1 VVLVDGNLVWFV
13 ERGGR
18 SLLSFHD
25 DPEVNRAAGVALAE
39 LVTAGRVSSILVE
52 RINGVS
58 VLGLDVS
65 APAVSALSDAGF
77 ARTPRGLRLR

>member
-1 VVLVDGNLVWFV
+1 MVLIDGKLVWFV

-18 SLLSFHD
+18 SLLSFSD
-25 DPEVNRAAGVALAE
+25 EPEVNHAAGVALAE

-52 RINGVS
+52 RINGLA
-58 VLGLDVS
+58 VLGPDVS
-65 APAVSALSDAGF
+65 APAVNALSDAGF

>member
-1 VVLVDGNLVWFV
+1 VLVDGELVWFV

-18 SLLSFHD
+18 SVLSFGD
-25 DPEVNRAAGVALAE
+25 DPEASRAAGAALAE
-39 LVTAGRVSSILVE
+39 LVRGGRVSSLLIE
-52 RINGVS
+52 RINGVA

-65 APAVSALSDAGF
+65 APAVRALSDAGF

>member
-1 VVLVDGNLVWFV
+1 MLVDGELVWFV

-18 SLLSFHD
+18 TLLTFRDNPH
-25 DPEVNRAAGVALAE
+25 VNRAAGAALAE

-52 RINGVS
+52 RINGLA